1 MIKELPA
8 AQMPTWLAAID
19 PDTVNEVAFPLE
31 NILKDSLYYPSSGI
45 DGDPIKYLSGNF
57 FSFIYVDYG
66 YAEDDVMR
74 AFRSSGFRGYD
85 VLSIRSVTEKELT
98 PNGWQPMPPGRGD
111 GNPARYKAWIQ
122 KPFCSWTVF
131 QRQSDFSE
139 EHGPARFSLLYL
151 CADGVAAFQALYI
164 ANKVS
169 PKAVAVIQPGHA
181 FGGNWTNYTDPNKIF
196 GRSVLDSALRAPE
209 FLLYGGHGKRD
220 FYKEP
225 CWPQYQTSL
234 CFLAKA
240 GSGTIGVWSKADL
253 A

>member
-8 AQMPTWLAAID
+8 AQMPAWLAAID
-19 PDTVNEVAFPLE
+19 PNTVNKVAFPLE
-31 NILKDSLYYPSSGI
+31 NILKDSLYYPSSGF
-45 DGDPIKYLSGNF
+45 DGDPVKYLAGNI

-66 YAEDDVMR
+66 YSEEDAMQAVR
-74 AFRSSGFRGYD
+74 ASGFRGYD
-85 VLSIRSVTEKELT
+85 VLSIRSVAKEELT
-98 PNGWQPMPPGRGD
+98 PNDWQPTPLKPSDGD
-111 GNPARYKAWIQ
+111 PTHVSPWIK
-122 KPFCSWTVF
+122 KPFCLWTVF

-139 EHGPARFSLLYL
+139 EHGPTRFSLLYL

-169 PKAVAVIQPGHA
+169 PKAVAVIQPGHG
-181 FGGNWTNYTDPNKIF
+181 FGGNWTDYTDANKIF
-196 GRSVLDSALRAPE
+196 GRSVLVRALSQPE
-209 FLLYGGHGKRD
+209 FLLYGGVGQRD

-240 GSGTIGVWSKADL
+240 GSGVIGVWSKADL